1 MDGWLS
7 DLFILVN
14 NASTLSAFFMHSEKK
29 PRNFYMASFFPGGQ
43 SDHGYDS
50 LSKEEERMCVRESD
64 NVTLMDD
71 KGPRLLC
78 EL

>member
-1 MDGWLS
+1 MF
-7 DLFILVN
+7 LFMSL
-14 NASTLSAFFMHSEKK
+14 
-29 PRNFYMASFFPGGQ
+29 FFPGGQ

-50 LSKEEERMCVRESD
+50 LSKEEERMCVREGD
-64 NVTLMDD
+64 NVILMDD

>member
-1 MDGWLS
+1 MRLG
-7 DLFILVN
+7 
-14 NASTLSAFFMHSEKK
+14 AKK
-29 PRNFYMASFFPGGQ
+29 CFYLCLHFFPGGQ

-50 LSKEEERMCVRESD
+50 LSKEEERMCVREGD

-71 KGPRLLC
+71 KGPRLQC

>member
-1 MDGWLS
+1 MHLGREKIKV
-7 DLFILVN
+7 FIYV
-14 NASTLSAFFMHSEKK
+14 FI
-29 PRNFYMASFFPGGQ
+29 FFPGGQ

-50 LSKEEERMCVRESD
+50 LSKEEERMCLREGD
-64 NVTLMDD
+64 NLTLMDD